1 MVYFR
6 LCTIS
11 DSAASS
17 AKVSGTT
24 IGEVQ
29 ILFGDLLARGNE
41 SDPEISLQIQ
51 SPGQSLQQGELML
64 KVLRVNEKKSMAHPS
79 KEEGISEV
87 NSGITILATW
97 LIRSSDK
104 SLSRVTLAEDSWTR
118 FEKTNGLED
127 LDKSINYGRQA
138 LDSCPR
144 HHHYDRVL
152 GNLAI
157 ALHHRFTRQI
167 DIKDLNE
174 AIVHYKLFLEKNS
187 PEHCRYSLVLVN
199 LAIALQTRFD
209 VRGSLPDLNLAIEYY
224 EGVLK
229 IRPLGHRGHVDS
241 LLDLATALSTRF
253 KRSSNKSDLDQAI
266 EHYDNALKLCVP
278 GHNRHPAALMAFS
291 NSLLSRFEVAGD
303 MRDVDFAI
311 LHLNSILDLLP
322 SEHPNLPSALLNV
335 SGALVARYKKR
346 GGIQDV
352 DQAIDHLKRAALLY
366 PPGHHS
372 LSNVLM
378 STGNALLIR
387 SGKQGDQ
394 QIVNQAIEYYS
405 TAVKL
410 RPRGHPNRCNALSGL
425 ATAFQSRFEL
435 LGNFQ
440 DLDLAI
446 EHHENSVE
454 LYPPG
459 HINHPRAL
467 MNLAN
472 ALQSRFEHLRSVH
485 DLDQAIVYHSNALEL
500 RPLGHPSRFKA
511 LMNFATALESRFDLR
526 GDIRDLDR
534 AIEYYEYVVESYFA
548 ENPNRPKAL
557 LNLGSARVT
566 RFKKLRDE
574 GDLTRA
580 IKDGEDALRHPSL
593 SLPLRA
599 SFLLQLVDA
608 LLARFE
614 LHQNAIDLHNVF
626 SHLHSAFKCLPTG
639 HPRLYLVY
647 RLFSAAYFVRYTVT
661 HDLADQQRAF
671 DYIKSASTHPSAGS
685 HKQLTSC
692 MRWIS
697 KAESLG
703 HPSALEAHSTSLN
716 ILDRHVIATSTIT
729 SRYQTLKSLRRS
741 FAADSA
747 SCAIRANEIELA
759 VVLLEQGRALL
770 WTQLSRF
777 RTSLDDLQCTGGREA
792 QLAVTLQQLGREL
805 ERGGSSLGP
814 HGALVES
821 CSSLEAGARRYR
833 KLSAQW
839 ENTVQEIR
847 QLEGY
852 VHFLMPTP
860 FDELKKAAD
869 KGPIIIVNISRYR
882 CDAIVV
888 LGSGKPHVVPLVQIT
903 LEDVSQLSQEFGAAL
918 KMSTAAGEEKIREN
932 QIIRVLRQL
941 WDLIV
946 YPIVNKLKALEADVP
961 LGSRIWWCPTS
972 KLASLPLHAAGPYRM
987 GEQNLPHLFV
997 SSYTPTLSALIR
1009 SKKDKSTVSESKRA
1023 FLAVGQSNPYGTSC
1037 ESDLQ
1042 SVSVE
1047 LEAVRRKVVSSPMQA
1062 RYSQLIG
1069 DEATAGAVMNA
1080 FRKHGWIHLASH
1092 GKQDMLQ
1099 PFESNFALRDKPLR
1113 LLDIIHAEL
1122 EHPEFA
1128 FLSACHTAV
1137 GDKDTPDEVIHLAA
1151 GVQFSGFRSVIG
1163 TMWAV
1168 DDKTVPH
1175 VVSEFYNH
1183 LIGSN
1188 VDCTNAALALHK
1200 AAKTVRKFQVP
1211 LDQRIVFIHIGA

>member
-1 MVYFR
+1 
-6 LCTIS
+6 
-11 DSAASS
+11 
-17 AKVSGTT
+17 
-24 IGEVQ
+24 
-29 ILFGDLLARGNE
+29 
-41 SDPEISLQIQ
+41 
-51 SPGQSLQQGELML
+51 
-64 KVLRVNEKKSMAHPS
+64 
-79 KEEGISEV
+79 
-87 NSGITILATW
+87 
-97 LIRSSDK
+97 
-104 SLSRVTLAEDSWTR
+104 WTR

-574 GDLTRA
+574 GDLT
-580 IKDGEDALRHPSL
+580 P
-593 SLPLRA
+593 
-599 SFLLQLVDA
+599 
-608 LLARFE
+608 
-614 LHQNAIDLHNVF
+614 
-626 SHLHSAFKCLPTG
+626 
-639 HPRLYLVY
+639 
-647 RLFSAAYFVRYTVT
+647 
-661 HDLADQQRAF
+661 F